1 MHKNT
6 HRRGTAQR
14 KNTENLSK
22 RLKRWILSAVCAAAA
37 VMAAGCARIQ
47 DAYARLSAAAV
58 QNQAPI
64 ELRLWH
70 GFTGREQET
79 LEALAEEFNASSG
92 RENRIQLTLTGYESL
107 PVLAEAVFQAAQE
120 EAEKTDDL
128 PRLPDLFFSL
138 DDTAYLLDRM
148 GWAVHMEEFL
158 TEEQRGM
165 FLDSV
170 QAEACPG
177 ENGAMVLFPVGI
189 DTDILLVNES
199 RWQEFCEETVSEEG
213 EAIFSDRNLITWEG
227 IGTAAKAYGTWALT
241 PEEEGGA
248 EEEPEENKAEEAA
261 PPVLPGSEEFPAFFC
276 TDSWGRLLVAG
287 YESLGKHMFVS
298 GPDSVQFSFERSKVR
313 SFWSFWKNGWM
324 DGAFAASSCQEAF
337 ASGKAI
343 AYLTS
348 TTQARSIS
356 NRAASQRDET
366 QRGETSGAV
375 RLSIRPAPGFSGGNP
390 VTMQETLGLVLTKS
404 SMEKQAAAQVFL
416 QWLTEEW
423 MVDLAVA
430 TGRLPAMKRA
440 NTDSILEKAFQ
451 RQELTALEQQILK
464 QAKAQLYSH
473 IQLPLAVFDGGSK
486 VIDTMDRLLMEGGQA
501 AQEEYLALLYPPAPL
516 EPSEAEDGEAEEEK
530 KDDEDQEKEAPP
542 PPDEETIRTELNS
555 DLSYEEWYISFRDS
569 IVELVLIGRDKAA

>member
-14 KNTENLSK
+14 KTTANLSK

-37 VMAAGCARIQ
+37 VMTAGCSRIQ

-70 GFTGREQET
+70 GFTGREQEA

-92 RENRIQLTLTGYESL
+92 RENRVQLTLTGYESL
-107 PVLAEAVFQAAQE
+107 PAVAEAVFQAAQE

-177 ENGAMVLFPVGI
+177 ENGAMVLFPIGI

-199 RWQEFCEETVSEEG
+199 RWSEFCRETVSEEG
-213 EAIFSDRNLITWEG
+213 EAVFSDRNLVTWEG
-227 IGTAAKAYGTWALT
+227 IGAAAKAYGTWVL
-241 PEEEGGA
+241 
-248 EEEPEENKAEEAA
+248 EPEGESVPASSQGGEEKEETEDEAEEAA
-261 PPVLPGSEEFPAFFC
+261 LPILPGSEEFPTFFC

-298 GPDSVQFSFERSKVR
+298 GPDSVQFSFERGKVR
-313 SFWSFWKNGWM
+313 SFWSFWSSGWM
-324 DGAFAASSCQEAF
+324 DGAFAMDSCKEAF

-343 AYLTS
+343 ACLTS

-356 NRAASQRDET
+356 NRIASQN
-366 QRGETSGAV
+366 GASGV
-375 RLSIRPAPGFSGGNP
+375 VQLSIRPAPGFSGGNP

-404 SMEKQAAAQVFL
+404 SKEKQAAAQVFL
-416 QWLTEEW
+416 QWLTEERTAN
-423 MVDLAVA
+423 LAVA

-440 NTDSILEKAFQ
+440 NADSILKKAF
-451 RQELTALEQQILK
+451 RQQGLSALEQQILK

-486 VIDTMDRLLMEGGQA
+486 VIDTMDRLLMESGQA
-501 AQEEYLALLYPPAPL
+501 VQREYLTLLYPP
-516 EPSEAEDGEAEEEK
+516 EPEPETEPEETEQEE
-530 KDDEDQEKEAPP
+530 KDDEEQEAEAPS
-542 PPDEETIRTELNS
+542 PPDEETIRAELNS
-555 DLSYEEWYISFRDS
+555 DLAYEEWYISFRDS
-569 IVELVLIGRDKAA
+569 VVELVLIGQDKAA